1 LQKTYSK
8 TLDLTPEEQNIIAL
22 KYKGKRIEFMSPDE
36 LTKWTKALLLKINV
50 ITGWA
55 VPDNDARYRVLLDQF
70 QKQLSEKYFELNP
83 DEIEFAFRNEGT
95 LIEDWG
101 KDMNL
106 NLIDKI
112 LLKYLS
118 NRYKVSSAEEQLMME
133 KNKGEFDLKTSVDWR
148 AQVEDNFQHFI
159 YGSKYFRREM
169 HPFEYSQLEDD
180 GFIQKGAYKARLKM
194 YQKRLL
200 HSDQRLTD
208 MAKQRT
214 VLQVFRLARKE
225 RYFNLYVKS

>member
-1 LQKTYSK
+1 LQRTYSK

-112 LLKYLS
+112 LLKYLA
-118 NRYKVSSAEEQLMME
+118 NRYKVSSAEEQLMTE
-133 KNKGEFDLKTSVDWR
+133 KNKGEFDLKTNVD
-148 AQVEDNFQHFI
+148 
-159 YGSKYFRREM
+159 
-169 HPFEYSQLEDD
+169 
-180 GFIQKGAYKARLKM
+180 
-194 YQKRLL
+194 
-200 HSDQRLTD
+200 
-208 MAKQRT
+208 
-214 VLQVFRLARKE
+214 
-225 RYFNLYVKS
+225 